1 MTAPDIGYARMCA
14 NVIHAN
20 IIPEVI
26 GPYIICLAG
35 KTWRVWR
42 HGRLSPVVVVVAA
55 VAANGM
61 LERTEGETH
70 ISHTHRNCVQIYQL
84 QTDETGTRPKTLLN
98 DVGDDDDDTRR
109 SYSKF
114 ASYFTSSRTPFTAYV
129 LAQAPIISTNDGLS
143 EIDKLEKF
151 GCECSRVG
159 HTCMHVCSGKKLMNA
174 SVDTRSAHIII
185 RALVRLPCT
194 HTHTHNS
201 SPQPFATHSA

>member
-70 ISHTHRNCVQIYQL
+70 ISHTHTHTPKLCANISTADGRN
-84 QTDETGTRPKTLLN
+84 RH
-98 DVGDDDDDTRR
+98 
-109 SYSKF
+109 
-114 ASYFTSSRTPFTAYV
+114 TAQD
-129 LAQAPIISTNDGLS
+129 LAQRRRRRRRRHKTFVFKIRQLFYELAYALHRVCAGASADN
-143 EIDKLEKF
+143 IDK
-151 GCECSRVG
+151 
-159 HTCMHVCSGKKLMNA
+159 
-174 SVDTRSAHIII
+174 
-185 RALVRLPCT
+185 
-194 HTHTHNS
+194 
-201 SPQPFATHSA
+201 